1 METNNKNENAVYE
14 WKPSKKLIGGM
25 IAMAI
30 VLCMAITY
38 IFLMYTDNKFISKW
52 RTIYI
57 ETAMSTKTHQW
68 LAEWFIPHGV
78 IDEVMRNKREELERQ
93 KDNNS
98 DWDGTGDFEN
108 EEIAGERD
116 FYNVYYELDTD
127 EFRTFLK
134 RHSELLKDGYENLV
148 IEDFDEQYGLMT
160 AQGDPVIVVNAKEKV
175 IIVGLSGSGYVGKM
189 AIVKD
194 PSKVTLAKS
203 EMLGSYGQ
211 EVETYAKKY
220 DALIAIN
227 GSMFSDADG
236 HGSGGIV
243 RGCLVID
250 GVDYGDP
257 KGDDWKFFGMK
268 KGDDHLN
275 IVTYKPSI
283 VEDYRWAI
291 QCYPALVINGQSIV
305 DGTFGM
311 GIHPR
316 AAIGQNERG
325 DFFLLVIDGRQVGYS
340 LGCTVSDCAF
350 HMAKYDAYQAVNIDG
365 GSSAVMFYLGKQI
378 TKSSSATGRGRYIPD
393 SIMVLRQNSGN

>member
-1 METNNKNENAVYE
+1 MEINEMKENDNRNGQ
-14 WKPSKKLIGGM
+14 PSKKLIGGM
-25 IAMAI
+25 IAMAV
-30 VLCMAITY
+30 VLFLVISY
-38 IFLMYTDNKFISKW
+38 IFVMYTDNAFISKW

-68 LAEWFIPHGV
+68 LAEWFIPHSV
-78 IDEVMRNKREELERQ
+78 IEEVMENKREELERQ
-93 KDNNS
+93 RDNNS
-98 DWDGTGDFEN
+98 DWGDSGEFDDEN
-108 EEIAGERD
+108 VAGERD
-116 FYNVYYELDTD
+116 FYKVYYELDTE
-127 EFRTFLK
+127 EFKLYLK
-134 RHSELLKDGYENLV
+134 QHPELLSDGYENLV
-148 IEDFDEQYGLMT
+148 IEDLEGELGLMT
-160 AQGDPVIVVNAKEKV
+160 AQGDPLLVVNAKEKCL
-175 IIVGLSGSGYVGKM
+175 IIGLSGSGYEGKM

-194 PSKVTLAKS
+194 SSKVTLAKS

-227 GSMFSDADG
+227 GSMFSDAGG

-250 GVDYGDP
+250 GVDYGEP

-268 KGDDHLN
+268 KDDDHLN
-275 IVTYKPSI
+275 IVTYSPSI
-283 VEDYRWAI
+283 VNEYRWAI
-291 QCYPALVINGQSIV
+291 QCYPALVINGNSIV

-316 AAIGQNERG
+316 AAIGQNLRG

-340 LGCTVSDCAF
+340 LGCTVSDCAY

-365 GSSAVMFYLGKQI
+365 GSSAVMFYLGQQI